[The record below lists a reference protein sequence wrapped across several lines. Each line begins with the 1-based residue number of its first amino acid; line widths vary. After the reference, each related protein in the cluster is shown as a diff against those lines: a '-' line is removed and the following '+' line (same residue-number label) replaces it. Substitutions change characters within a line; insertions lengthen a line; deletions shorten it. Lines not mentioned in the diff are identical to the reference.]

1 VPLALGVATSVL
13 VAQSLGAGEPR
24 VARRAALRGFRLAM
38 SFAVVAAASLWLARE
53 WIVGLYTTDPSV
65 AAVALSLI
73 GLAAL
78 FHVFDAGQGVA
89 GFALRG
95 YRSTFWPMVI
105 YGVALWGIGLGGG
118 FWIGLMSTPFGP
130 PRGALGFWEAA
141 TLALGIAALALA
153 WLAARVSS
161 LQTAR

>member
-1 VPLALGVATSVL
+1 
-13 VAQSLGAGEPR
+13 
-24 VARRAALRGFRLAM
+24 M

-53 WIVGLYTTDPSV
+53 WIVGLYTTDPAV

-118 FWIGLMSTPFGP
+118 FWIGLTSTPFGP

-141 TLALGIAALALA
+141 TLALGVAALALA
-153 WLAARVSS
+153 RLAARVSR